1 MKMEEKEI
9 IRIFEEAEAILKGH
23 FIYTSRKHGEV
34 YVNKD
39 FLYMFV
45 LKVKLLCK
53 IIAEHFEDKDIELV
67 AGPAIGGVALT
78 QWIAFALWEFTGKDI
93 LAVYS
98 EDGPN
103 NTKIFKRGYDKHV
116 KGKRIL
122 VVEDITTTGGSVEK
136 TVEAVEALGG
146 IVVGVGL
153 LWNRGAITSQDLGVP
168 EVFSLV
174 NVTFEAFDEKE
185 CPLCAQKVP
194 INTNV
199 GKGREYLTQKA

>member
-1 MKMEEKEI
+1 MEEKEI
-9 IRIFEEAEAILKGH
+9 IRIFEETGAILEGH
-23 FIYTSRKHGEV
+23 FVYTSGKHGKV

-39 FLYMFV
+39 FIYMFV
-45 LKVKLLCK
+45 LKVKLLCR
-53 IIAEHFEDKDIELV
+53 IIAEHFKDKNIELV

-78 QWIAFALWEFTGKDI
+78 QWTAFVLTQFTDKEI

-98 EDGPN
+98 EDGPS
-103 NTKIFKRGYDKHV
+103 NTKIFKRGYNKHV

-122 VVEDITTTGGSVEK
+122 VVEDITTTGGSVKK
-136 TVEAVEALGG
+136 TVEAVKALDG

-174 NVTFEAFDEKE
+174 NVTFEAFDEEE
-185 CPLCAQKVP
+185 CPLCAKKVS

-199 GKGREYLTQKA
+199 GKGREYLAQKAQ

>member
-1 MKMEEKEI
+1 MEEKDI
-9 IRIFEEAEAILKGH
+9 IRIFERTGAILEGH
-23 FIYTSRKHGEV
+23 FVYTSGKHGRI

-53 IIAEHFEDKDIELV
+53 IIAEHFEDKNIELV

-78 QWIAFALWEFTGKDI
+78 QWIAFALMQLTGKEV

-103 NTKIFKRGYDKHV
+103 NTKIFKRGYDKHI
-116 KGKRIL
+116 KGKPVLIA
-122 VVEDITTTGGSVEK
+122 EDITTTGGSVKK

-146 IVVGVGL
+146 IVMGVGL

-174 NVTFEAFDEKE
+174 NVTFEAFDEEE
-185 CPLCAQKVP
+185 CPFCAQKIS

-199 GKGREYLTQKA
+199 GKGREYLAKKAQ

>member
-1 MKMEEKEI
+1 MEEKEI
-9 IRIFEEAEAILKGH
+9 IRIFEETGAILEGH
-23 FIYTSRKHGEV
+23 FVYTSSKHGKV

-45 LKVKLLCK
+45 LKVKLLCE
-53 IIAEHFEDKDIELV
+53 IIAEHFKDKNIELV

-78 QWIAFALWEFTGKDI
+78 QWTAFALTQFTDKEI

-98 EDGPN
+98 EDGLN

-116 KGKRIL
+116 KGKGAL
-122 VVEDITTTGGSVEK
+122 VVEDITTTGGSVKK
-136 TVEAVEALGG
+136 TVEAVKALGG
-146 IVVGVGL
+146 IVMGVGL

-185 CPLCAQKVP
+185 CPLCAQNIP

-199 GKGREYLTQKA
+199 GKGREYLIQKA